1 MHQEDNEELN
11 DEEFKEALLVAA
23 QSGDNRFDTTESED
37 ISLAS
42 VHSEESLGGAHFQV
56 ILPKEHINK
65 KGTCDARLD
74 PPRRVVLVN
83 FHHHFI

>member
-42 VHSEESLGGAHFQV
+42 VHSEESLGGAYFEV
-56 ILPKEHINK
+56 TSPEGAAAGAI
-65 KGTCDARLD
+65 KGS
-74 PPRRVVLVN
+74 
-83 FHHHFI
+83 